1 MVVFGD
7 EIFHTMRNFLKKRDP
22 FEPLKT
28 SVSKVELGLIKK
40 EERVKEHKCLAA
52 MRSGQ
57 GGSCLT
63 LVRW

>member
-1 MVVFGD
+1 
-7 EIFHTMRNFLKKRDP
+7 MRNFLKKRDP

-40 EERVKEHKCLAA
+40 EERVKEHKRLAA